1 MQNFPLKLSFGEH
14 SRFSVYVC
22 IKFIAQ
28 KAVKFDRFIIFKSNI
43 MSELRKIKKA
53 LISVSDKTGI
63 IEFAKEL
70 ASFGIQ
76 IISTGGTAKSMREAG
91 LDVTEVSEIT
101 NFPEMMDGRVKTLHP
116 KIHGAFLALRDNEN
130 HVNSMNEHGIEPI
143 DLVVVN
149 LYPFEQTIAKEDV
162 ELEEAVENIDIGGPA
177 MIRSAS
183 KNWRDVAVVT
193 DARLYES
200 VISELKENDGSLNL
214 ETRQRL
220 AALAY
225 TRTASY
231 DLAISSYLAKQL
243 SNDDLDFLEPF
254 NPLENL
260 IIIQSD
266 EIFEETIDENG
277 EETLPEYET
286 IELSKVSDLRY
297 GENPH
302 QKAALYETTEA
313 GGIAKAEQL
322 HGKEMSFNNYVDAE
336 AAWNLVQDFDELAVA
351 IIKHTNPSG
360 VGTGA
365 NNEEAYAGALS
376 TDPVSAFG
384 GIVAFNRKVDAEV
397 AKSVNKVF
405 TEVVVAPDFDEEALE
420 IFQTK
425 KNLRVLK
432 VKATTNAENLEY
444 KQISGGFLVQSKDI
458 YKVAESDLK
467 FVTERKPTD
476 EEVRA
481 LLLAWKV
488 CKHVKSNAIVFA
500 NENRTIG
507 VGAGQMNRV
516 DSVRIAAMRAERF
529 ELPLKNSV
537 VASDAFFPFRDNVD
551 EAAGFG
557 VSAIIQPGG
566 SIKDDESIQAA
577 NEHGIAMV
585 FTGFRHFKH

>member
-1 MQNFPLKLSFGEH
+1 
-14 SRFSVYVC
+14 
-22 IKFIAQ
+22 
-28 KAVKFDRFIIFKSNI
+28 
-43 MSELRKIKKA
+43 MSELRKITRA

-63 IEFAKEL
+63 LEFAKNLRE
-70 ASFGIQ
+70 FGVE
-76 IISTGGTAKSMREAG
+76 IISTGGTARNLRENG
-91 LDVTEVSEIT
+91 IEVTEVAEIT
-101 NFPEMMDGRVKTLHP
+101 HFPEMMDGRVKTLHP

-130 HVNSMNEHGIEPI
+130 HVASMQEHGIEPI

-149 LYPFEQTIAKEDV
+149 LYPFQETIAKEDV
-162 ELEEAVENIDIGGPA
+162 SLPEAVENIDIGGPA

-193 DARLYES
+193 DAKLYEN
-200 VISELKENDGSLNL
+200 VLQEMKETGGSLSL

-220 AALAY
+220 ATLAY

-231 DLAISSYLAKQL
+231 DLAISSYLAEQL
-243 SNDDLDFLEPF
+243 SNADLEFLEPF
-254 NPLENL
+254 NPLGNL
-260 IIIQSD
+260 IIIESED
-266 EIFEETIDENG
+266 IFEENIETGG
-277 EETLPEYET
+277 EEELPEFET
-286 IELSKVSDLRY
+286 IELEKSADLRY

-302 QKAALYETTEA
+302 QKAAIYESDEA

-336 AAWNLVQDFDELAVA
+336 AAWNLVRDFDDLAVA

-365 NNEEAYAGALS
+365 NNEKAYRRALS

-397 AKSVNKVF
+397 AKSVNEVF
-405 TEVVVAPDFDEEALE
+405 TEVVVAPDFDADALE
-420 IFQTK
+420 IFKTK
-425 KNLRVLK
+425 KNLRVLRVEK
-432 VKATTNAENLEY
+432 SESENNLEY

-458 YKVAESDLK
+458 YRVSESDLK

-476 EEVRA
+476 EELRA

-500 NENRTIG
+500 DENRTIG

-529 ELPLKNSV
+529 DLPLKNSAL
-537 VASDAFFPFRDNVD
+537 ASDAFFPFRDNVD

-566 SIKDDESIQAA
+566 SIKDNESIEAA
-577 NEHGIAMV
+577 NEHGITMV

>member
-1 MQNFPLKLSFGEH
+1 MT
-14 SRFSVYVC
+14 
-22 IKFIAQ
+22 
-28 KAVKFDRFIIFKSNI
+28 
-43 MSELRKIKKA
+43 ELRKIKRA

-63 IEFAKEL
+63 LEFAAAL
-70 ASFGIQ
+70 ANFGVQ
-76 IISTGGTAKSMREAG
+76 IISTGGTARALRETGIA
-91 LDVTEVSEIT
+91 VTEVADVT
-101 NFPEMMDGRVKTLHP
+101 HFPEMMDGRVKTLHP

-130 HVNSMNEHGIEPI
+130 HVQSMREHGIEPI

-149 LYPFEQTIAKEDV
+149 LYPFEETIAREDV
-162 ELEEAVENIDIGGPA
+162 SLPEAVENIDIGGPA

-200 VISELKENDGSLNL
+200 VLREMTETGGSLSL

-220 AALAY
+220 ATLAY

-243 SNDDLDFLEPF
+243 STEDLNFLEPF
-254 NPLENL
+254 NPMQNY
-260 IIIQSD
+260 IIVESWD
-266 EIFEETIDENG
+266 EISEEQSEARSS
-277 EETLPEYET
+277 LPKYDS
-286 IELSKVSDLRY
+286 IELTKIADLRY

-302 QKAALYETTEA
+302 QKAALYESDEA
-313 GGIAKAEQL
+313 HGIANAEQL

-336 AAWNLVQDFDELAVA
+336 AAWNLVQDFDELAVT

-360 VGTGA
+360 VGTGTT
-365 NNEEAYAGALS
+365 NTEAYKRALS

-384 GIVAFNRKVDAEV
+384 GIVALNRKVDAAAATAINE
-397 AKSVNKVF
+397 VF
-405 TEVVVAPDFDEEALE
+405 TEVVVAPDFEPDALE
-420 IFQTK
+420 IFKTK
-425 KNLRVLK
+425 KNLRVLR
-432 VKATTNAENLEY
+432 VRETENAQPFEY

-458 YKVAESDLK
+458 YRVSEDDLK
-467 FVTERKPTD
+467 FVTERKPTAD
-476 EEVRA
+476 ELRA

-500 NENRTIG
+500 NENQTIG

-516 DSVRIAAMRAERF
+516 DSVRIAAMRAARF
-529 ELPLKNSV
+529 DLPLKNSAL
-537 VASDAFFPFRDNVD
+537 ASDAFFPFRDNVD
-551 EAAGFG
+551 EAASFG

-566 SIKDDESIQAA
+566 SIKDNESIEAA

>member
-1 MQNFPLKLSFGEH
+1 MT
-14 SRFSVYVC
+14 
-22 IKFIAQ
+22 
-28 KAVKFDRFIIFKSNI
+28 
-43 MSELRKIKKA
+43 ELRKITRA

-63 IEFAKEL
+63 LEFAREL
-70 ASFGIQ
+70 AGFGVQ
-76 IISTGGTAKSMREAG
+76 IISTGGTAKSLRENGIA
-91 LDVTEVSEIT
+91 VTEVAEIT
-101 NFPEMMDGRVKTLHP
+101 RFPEMMDGRVKTLHP

-130 HVNSMNEHGIEPI
+130 HVASMREHGIEPI

-149 LYPFEQTIAKEDV
+149 LYPFEQTIAREDV
-162 ELEEAVENIDIGGPA
+162 SLAEAVENIDIGGPA

-193 DARLYES
+193 DARLYDS
-200 VISELKENDGSLNL
+200 VLQEIKENGGSLSL

-220 AALAY
+220 ATLAY

-243 SNDDLDFLEPF
+243 SNEDLQMLEPF
-254 NPLENL
+254 NPLQNL
-260 IIIQSD
+260 IIIESD
-266 EIFEETIDENG
+266 EIFDETAEES
-277 EETLPEYET
+277 EELPEFES
-286 IELSKVSDLRY
+286 IELAKIADLRY

-302 QKAALYETTEA
+302 QKAALYESDES

-336 AAWNLVQDFDELAVA
+336 AAWNLVQDFDELAVT

-365 NNEEAYAGALS
+365 TNLEAYQRALS

-384 GIVAFNRKVDAEV
+384 GIVALNRKVDAET
-397 AKSVNKVF
+397 AAAINEVF
-405 TEVVVAPDFDEEALE
+405 TEVVVAPDFEKEALE
-420 IFQTK
+420 IFKTK
-425 KNLRVLK
+425 KNLRVLRVAK
-432 VKATTNAENLEY
+432 AENAQSFEY

-458 YKVAESDLK
+458 YKVSENDLK
-467 FVTERKPTD
+467 FVTERKPTA
-476 EEVRA
+476 EELRA

-500 NENRTIG
+500 NENQTIG

-516 DSVRIAAMRAERF
+516 DSVRIAAMRAARF
-529 ELPLKNSV
+529 NLPLKNSA

-551 EAAGFG
+551 EAASFG

-566 SIKDDESIQAA
+566 SIKDNESIEAA